1 MKLKSIF
8 AWFASVLVL
17 SAAPLKIG
25 DGLPKLE
32 GTNQDGKVV
41 KLEGAKDHKWLLIFT
56 YPKALTGG

>member
-8 AWFASVLVL
+8 VWLASALAL
-17 SAAPLKIG
+17 SATPLKSG

-32 GTNQDGKVV
+32 GKNQDGKVV
-41 KLEGAKDHKWLLIFT
+41 KLEAGKDHKWLLIFT

>member
-8 AWFASVLVL
+8 VWLASALAF
-17 SAAPLKIG
+17 SAAPLKSG

-32 GTNQDGKVV
+32 GKNQNGKVV
-41 KLEGAKDHKWLLIFT
+41 KLEVGKDHKWLLIFT

>member
-8 AWFASVLVL
+8 VWLASALAL
-17 SAAPLKIG
+17 SAAPLKFG

-32 GTNQDGKVV
+32 GKNQEGKVV
-41 KLEGAKDHKWLLIFT
+41 KLEAGKDHKWLLIFT